1 MGISGSLDISPQTG
15 DSGLDCEQNID
26 HHSDTDYPRK
36 HFVILIFLPFPIQT
50 TPLNARND
58 ADTLGVRSGC
68 TFIGYTNDNFDSSAG
83 RFVLTAGAL
92 DRFQTGTGT
101 INDTVKTAPFNL

>member
-15 DSGLDCEQNID
+15 DSGLDYEQNIH
-26 HHSDTDYPRK
+26 HHSDTDYPCK
-36 HFVILIFLPFPIQT
+36 HFIILIFLPILIQT
-50 TPLNARND
+50 TPSNARND

-92 DRFQTGTGT
+92 DRLQNGT
-101 INDTVKTAPFNL
+101 INDTVKTDPFNL

>member
-1 MGISGSLDISPQTG
+1 MESSGSLDISQQTG
-15 DSGLDCEQNID
+15 DSGLDYELNID
-26 HHSDTDYPRK
+26 HHSDTDCPCK
-36 HFVILIFLPFPIQT
+36 HFVILIFLPFPIQ

-92 DRFQTGTGT
+92 DRFKLEFEQST
-101 INDTVKTAPFNL
+101 KL

>member
-1 MGISGSLDISPQTG
+1 MGIRGSLDISQQTG
-15 DSGLDCEQNID
+15 DSGLDYEQNID
-26 HHSDTDYPRK
+26 YLRDCK

-50 TPLNARND
+50 PSNARND

-101 INDTVKTAPFNL
+101 INDTVKTAHFNL